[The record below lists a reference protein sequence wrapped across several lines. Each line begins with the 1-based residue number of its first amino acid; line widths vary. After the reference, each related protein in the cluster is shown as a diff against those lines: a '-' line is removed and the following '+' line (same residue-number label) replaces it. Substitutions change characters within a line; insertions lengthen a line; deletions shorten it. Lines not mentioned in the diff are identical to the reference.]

1 MRRLSMRSI
10 TVVTVAAALPSPELV
25 SMGRLS
31 RRGRVNTSNF
41 NQTKGMEPGMQAG
54 LPHLRAREYLGVR
67 GWKRAPRGV
76 FRFLLKAESA
86 GKRKQVA
93 LSSTIS
99 TTNLF

>member
-31 RRGRVNTSNF
+31 QRGRVNTSNF
-41 NQTKGMEPGMQAG
+41 NQTKGMNPGCKAG

-67 GWKRAPRGV
+67 AG
-76 FRFLLKAESA
+76 SA
-86 GKRKQVA
+86 HPGA
-93 LSSTIS
+93 
-99 TTNLF
+99 FFGFF